1 MLMSAACTLATG
13 LLLVKKKN
21 WEREKT
27 EGEGRKG
34 ERNREIDGKRHLCV
48 CVCPCSEVKQTSSY
62 ISLMQVPLSLS
73 LSPCVI
79 KREREGNRECI

>member
-34 ERNREIDGKRHLCV
+34 ERNREIDGKRHLLCTCVYVCV
-48 CVCPCSEVKQTSSY
+48 CV
-62 ISLMQVPLSLS
+62 SLQ
-73 LSPCVI
+73 
-79 KREREGNRECI
+79 